1 MGIYPCDWEVR
12 DHNLKADNDIKQARL
27 MYWNRLRLAR
37 REYVEETGLNHF
49 GIHTSSAIETDAFTE
64 WMNSKYGIRLEF
76 IDGNI
81 SGAYTITDEKK
92 MMMFLLKYP
101 G

>member
-1 MGIYPCDWEVR
+1 MVR
-12 DHNLKADNDIKQARL
+12 EHNLKVDNNVNQSRL
-27 MYWNRLRLAR
+27 LYWQRLRLAR
-37 REYVEETGLNHF
+37 QEYVDETGLAHF
-49 GIHTSSAIETDAFTE
+49 GIHTSSAVETDAFTE
-64 WMNSKYGIRLEF
+64 WMDNKYGIRLEF
-76 IDGNI
+76 VDGNI